1 MRLKSTLQSQISAA
15 RSPETI
21 TAALQILKSVLA
33 ATLAWWF
40 STAILSSALPFL
52 APWVALLTVHVTVH
66 RSLTLGLQTTVASVL
81 GVGLSFAIGSLLGVH
96 LWTFALALLIGLV
109 ASRIPWIRDEGVAV
123 ATTAV
128 FVLGSGF
135 GEQAPLLVD
144 RILEVVLGVGIG
156 VVVNLVVVPPLR
168 DRQAARYVD
177 AINRRMGRVLTD
189 MSEDLAGSWDTD
201 RVEAWFAETDVMR
214 EQLEGARQTVRIARE
229 SERANP
235 RSRFRALAD
244 TSAPGGPAG
253 PDQEGD
259 AERPSYENIL
269 GRVDEGISHLRHLL
283 RTLHEAG
290 EGSSRWDDGFKK
302 RLLPILRDAGRSI
315 ADPDGEVE
323 PIADRLDALG
333 DDLSAHGILGGS
345 SWPLYG
351 SLLVSLRHIAV
362 IVDDVASA
370 RHAREAGPTEGSS
383 SPP

>member
-109 ASRIPWIRDEGVAV
+109 AARIPWIRDEGVAV

-168 DRQAARYVD
+168 DRQAARY
-177 AINRRMGRVLTD
+177 
-189 MSEDLAGSWDTD
+189 AGS
-201 RVEAWFAETDVMR
+201 
-214 EQLEGARQTVRIARE
+214 
-229 SERANP
+229 
-235 RSRFRALAD
+235 
-244 TSAPGGPAG
+244 
-253 PDQEGD
+253 
-259 AERPSYENIL
+259 
-269 GRVDEGISHLRHLL
+269 
-283 RTLHEAG
+283 
-290 EGSSRWDDGFKK
+290 
-302 RLLPILRDAGRSI
+302 
-315 ADPDGEVE
+315 
-323 PIADRLDALG
+323 
-333 DDLSAHGILGGS
+333 
-345 SWPLYG
+345 
-351 SLLVSLRHIAV
+351 
-362 IVDDVASA
+362 
-370 RHAREAGPTEGSS
+370 
-383 SPP
+383 